1 MGSNGARWCLIGYGP
16 NRAEMRKRVAHQIA
30 ALFRGEAPGNVPIEQ
45 PTLFE
50 FAINLK
56 IAKSVHGACCRPS
69 VRLRQPAPDAAASDR
84 RSVLVTLRA
93 LGDGLIAGV
102 SLYRALV

>member
-56 IAKSVHGACCRPS
+56 IAKSLDLGI
-69 VRLRQPAPDAAASDR
+69 PAG
-84 RSVLVTLRA
+84 VLVRA
-93 LGDGLIAGV
+93 DEVID
-102 SLYRALV
+102 